1 MPERP
6 QYLIDRDKIKRSSQK
21 ADRDFLAQRA
31 ASSRPGQ
38 VYHTMTSLQD
48 RMSRPGYATDKTDIN
63 QLKGLRREWN
73 REQKYTPQ
81 GMRVSGATSPL
92 DAQNRFMGST
102 ETFRQGNPRA
112 YGKMYPVAS
121 TAMKMGEYGGLLGLG
136 VRALT
141 GQLGGKGKEIKD
153 NILNVYNRAG
163 SGLTSFFGGDD
174 EQEKEE
180 YIAKTFGFSPS
191 DVHPGLSSD
200 EYIEGPGESEVIY
213 SPHADTYYDRG
224 EGLDFDV
231 DPNQP
236 YVPKDDFVEDDFG
249 DFYID
254 KDTLAGPRFDDSARE
269 QAIMDQYEYNAP
281 VFPGNVR
288 QDPQDTDAYL
298 EWLKPTQIPYGS
310 PNPQGDFARFNKFPT
325 PDIGIEFGVDEPP
338 ALPPYEGRE
347 FGLGQFM
354 KEMPSSRKSD
364 WEDYLKY
371 AERLGD
377 MEAGYHKQKLTYDEW
392 HNMMRRRR

>member
-191 DVHPGLSSD
+191 DVHPGLPEEPLLID
-200 EYIEGPGESEVIY
+200 DESELTRKEQIEQVLEDPGIRTD
-213 SPHADTYYDRG
+213 ADFLL
-224 EGLDFDV
+224 GLDDEQKKIDDYYGKSEEGEMVFADE
-231 DPNQP
+231 
-236 YVPKDDFVEDDFG
+236 PKDDLFV
-249 DFYID
+249 
-254 KDTLAGPRFDDSARE
+254 
-269 QAIMDQYEYNAP
+269 AP
-281 VFPGNVR
+281 P
-288 QDPQDTDAYL
+288 
-298 EWLKPTQIPYGS
+298 
-310 PNPQGDFARFNKFPT
+310 
-325 PDIGIEFGVDEPP
+325 DEPP

-354 KEMPSSRKSD
+354 NEMPSSRKSD